1 MRFLP
6 RPWSSTGGFDIS
18 HYRLGEDC
26 HLESALSWP
35 QSKICTGNIE
45 MSKGTFLQ
53 LEPEKST
60 EARVLIL
67 ERSGRSLSALPTS
80 TRLLNPDKGK
90 SLVAAF
96 DQLK

>member
-1 MRFLP
+1 MGLTYLITDLVRIAIWNRL
-6 RPWSSTGGFDIS
+6 S
-18 HYRLGEDC
+18 HG
-26 HLESALSWP
+26 LSP
-35 QSKICTGNIE
+35 KICTGNIE
-45 MSKGTFLQ
+45 ISKGTFLQ

-60 EARVLIL
+60 KARVLIL